1 MPPETVLESVKLWL
15 PPELKLAVP
24 LTLTGAEMMSVMA
37 PDDIAVVVTD
47 AFTKR
52 MVEPPSV
59 NVPVRETVPLLVNKS
74 ESMFTVPRLLVVVV
88 CVVPPN
94 TNAKVPEVSTAV
106 DQFDVVPQLAFVVP
120 LHEDSV
126 PA

>member
-1 MPPETVLESVKLWL
+1 
-15 PPELKLAVP
+15 
-24 LTLTGAEMMSVMA
+24 
-37 PDDIAVVVTD
+37 
-47 AFTKR
+47 
-52 MVEPPSV
+52 
-59 NVPVRETVPLLVNKS
+59 
-74 ESMFTVPRLLVVVV
+74 MFTVPRLLVVVV

>member
-1 MPPETVLESVKLWL
+1 
-15 PPELKLAVP
+15 
-24 LTLTGAEMMSVMA
+24 MMSVMA

-59 NVPVRETVPLLVNKS
+59 NVPVRENVPLLVNKS